1 MKEIV
6 GRITDHPNAKTL
18 VLEILNETTSFLYTT
33 LSALNGW
40 DSPDEVKKDLK
51 RILEEYLSTQNRLGY
66 EHSITTKP
74 YKEFIAD
81 EETVRS
87 AMFYLLNTLFLK
99 CGGNNFPVAT
109 IAIYIAL
116 ERKEGEFKGFI
127 EALRSE
133 EEETFNLKE
142 ALYAFWILN

>member
-6 GRITDHPNAKTL
+6 GRITEHPNAKTL
-18 VLEILNETTSFLYTT
+18 ILEILNETTSFLYAT

-51 RILEEYLSTQNRLGY
+51 RILEGYLSTQNRLGY
-66 EHSITTKP
+66 EHSIMRKP

-87 AMFYLLNTLFLK
+87 AMFYLLNTLFVK
-99 CGGNNFPVAT
+99 CGRGNNFPVAT
-109 IAIYIAL
+109 IAIHIAL
-116 ERKEGEFKGFI
+116 ERKEEEFKGFI
-127 EALRSE
+127 EAFRSE
-133 EEETFNLKE
+133 GETFNLKE

>member
-18 VLEILNETTSFLYTT
+18 ILEILNETTSFLYAT

-40 DSPDEVKKDLK
+40 GSPDEVKKDLK
-51 RILEEYLSTQNRLGY
+51 QILEGYLSTQNRLGY
-66 EHSITTKP
+66 EHSIMRKP

-87 AMFYLLNTLFLK
+87 AMFYLLNTLFVK

-116 ERKEGEFKGFI
+116 ERKEGEFKWFFDV
-127 EALRSE
+127 LRLD
-133 EEETFNLKE
+133 EETFDLKE